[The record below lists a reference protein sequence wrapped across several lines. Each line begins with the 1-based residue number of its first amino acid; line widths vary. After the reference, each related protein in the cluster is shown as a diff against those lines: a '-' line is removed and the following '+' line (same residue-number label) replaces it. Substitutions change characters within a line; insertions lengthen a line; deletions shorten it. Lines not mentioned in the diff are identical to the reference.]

1 MTRYVDEYRR
11 CWVEISVAGA
21 RQEMTLL
28 ALVDTGFDGWVC
40 LPMPIAIQLG
50 LELFGLQVVELGDGS
65 EIEELVFRGEVIF
78 NQKRRDVD
86 ITLTNSADA
95 LLGTGLLEDSVLTID
110 FIERTL
116 EIVQKEE

>member
-110 FIERTL
+110 FVERTV

>member
-1 MTRYVDEYRR
+1 
-11 CWVEISVAGA
+11 
-21 RQEMTLL
+21 MTLL

-40 LPMPIAIQLG
+40 LPTPIAIQLG

-78 NQKRRDVD
+78 NQKRRDAN
-86 ITLTNSADA
+86 ITLTNSTDA

-110 FIERTL
+110 FVDRTV
-116 EIVQKEE
+116 EIAQKNGE

>member
-11 CWVEISVAGA
+11 CWVEISVAGV

-40 LPMPIAIQLG
+40 LPTPIAIQLG

-65 EIEELVFRGEVIF
+65 EIEELVFRGEVTF
-78 NQKRRDVD
+78 NQKRRDAD
-86 ITLTNSADA
+86 ITLTNSTDDFPEKS
-95 LLGTGLLEDSVLTID
+95 LL
-110 FIERTL
+110 
-116 EIVQKEE
+116 

>member
-21 RQEMTLL
+21 RQEITLL

-40 LPMPIAIQLG
+40 LPTPIAIQLS
-50 LELFGLQVVELGDGS
+50 LELFGLQIVELADGS
-65 EIEELVFRGEVIF
+65 EIEELVFRGEVVF
-78 NQKRRDVD
+78 NQKRRGVD

-95 LLGTGLLEDSVLTID
+95 LLGTGLLADSVLTID
-110 FIERTL
+110 FVERTVK
-116 EIVQKEE
+116 IVQK

>member
-1 MTRYVDEYRR
+1 MTRYVDKYRR

-110 FIERTL
+110 FVERTV

>member
-1 MTRYVDEYRR
+1 
-11 CWVEISVAGA
+11 
-21 RQEMTLL
+21 MTLL

-40 LPMPIAIQLG
+40 LPTLIAIQLG

-65 EIEELVFRGEVIF
+65 EIEELVFRGAVTF
-78 NQKRRDVD
+78 KQKMRDVD

-110 FIERTL
+110 FVERTV
-116 EIVQKEE
+116 EIAQKGE

>member
-1 MTRYVDEYRR
+1 M
-11 CWVEISVAGA
+11 AGA

-40 LPMPIAIQLG
+40 LPTPIAIQLG

-65 EIEELVFRGEVIF
+65 EIEELVFRGKVTF
-78 NQKRRDVD
+78 KQKRRNVD

-110 FIERTL
+110 FVERTM